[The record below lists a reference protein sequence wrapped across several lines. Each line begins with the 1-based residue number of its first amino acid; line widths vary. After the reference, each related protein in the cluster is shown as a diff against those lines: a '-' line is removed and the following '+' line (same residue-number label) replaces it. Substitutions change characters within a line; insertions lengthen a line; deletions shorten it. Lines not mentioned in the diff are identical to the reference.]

1 METITKSFTLYQG
14 NLVKSETLFLYDL
27 GLLKSQDDILKSA
40 ATKVSEYRIF
50 AHTYDSMNSLCL
62 RSFSLNELE
71 AEFDIRTK
79 DIRSVTLRDTSVH
92 KKITFN
98 DKGAILTYARGQ
110 DTVGKHSEFKEI
122 TTKEPISKITIND
135 QSFSVPYDTK
145 EIYEK
150 ITGLSLEYLTDEDL
164 EKDKEEAN
172 LWSSLLEQ
180 KENNVE
186 EEKPNN
192 VG

>member
-1 METITKSFTLYQG
+1 METITKNFTVVG
-14 NLVKSETLFLYDL
+14 SEVVKSLDLLLYDL
-27 GLLKSQDDILKSA
+27 GLIKDQDDLLKSA

-50 AHTYDSMNSLCL
+50 AHTYDSLNSLCL

-98 DKGAILTYARGQ
+98 TKGAILTYARGQ
-110 DTVGKHSEFKEI
+110 DTVGKNSEVKDI

-135 QSFSVPYDTK
+135 QSFSVPYDPK

-150 ITGLSLEYLTDEDL
+150 ITGMSVDYLTEEDL
-164 EKDKEEAN
+164 EQDKQEAN
-172 LWSSLLEQ
+172 MWTTLLEQ
-180 KENNVE
+180 KQDVKTR
-186 EEKPNN
+186 EKTNDA
-192 VG
+192 